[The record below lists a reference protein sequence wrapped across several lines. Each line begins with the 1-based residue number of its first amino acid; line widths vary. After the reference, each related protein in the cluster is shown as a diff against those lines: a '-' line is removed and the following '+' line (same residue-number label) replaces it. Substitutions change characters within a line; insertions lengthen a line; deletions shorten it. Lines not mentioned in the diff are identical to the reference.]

1 MNDETLNSL
10 VKQEEECVKE
20 AKSLDVLLDTTEKE
34 KAILTLEKAQK
45 LEHEE
50 RRLRLDEYKHQL
62 ESDRLEYQRKQD
74 RKENWIKIGLGVL
87 TAAGGLL
94 IGGAKLKQVIDQRKY
109 VNEAYEIDQITTLT
123 SKTARDL
130 LSDGTNPKI

>member
-10 VKQEEECVKE
+10 VKQEEDYVREKE
-20 AKSLDVLLDTTEKE
+20 SLDALLDTDEKE

-50 RRLRLDEYKHQL
+50 RRLRLEESKHQL
-62 ESDRLEYQRKQD
+62 ESERLEYQKKQD
-74 RKENWIKIGLGVL
+74 KKENWIKIALGVL
-87 TAAGGLL
+87 TGLGGLL
-94 IGGAKLKQVIDQRKY
+94 IGGAKLKQVINQRKY